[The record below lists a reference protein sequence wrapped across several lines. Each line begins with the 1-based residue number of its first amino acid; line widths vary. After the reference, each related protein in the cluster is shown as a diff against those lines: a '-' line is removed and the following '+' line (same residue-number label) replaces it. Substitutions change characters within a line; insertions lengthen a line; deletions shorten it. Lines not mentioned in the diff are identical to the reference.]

1 MRRTVIFFWCLLVLY
16 FGFATADLVGHP
28 HRTLRILKRLIG
40 SLSVPIKQA
49 KALSGKAL
57 SDCDKLLCSTS
68 LAGQFITMIGW
79 ALD

>member
-40 SLSVPIKQA
+40 SLRADKT
-49 KALSGKAL
+49 GK
-57 SDCDKLLCSTS
+57 S
-68 LAGQFITMIGW
+68 LIWQGFER
-79 ALD
+79 L